1 MKLKSIMTRLYNIV
15 PRLTGYD
22 LFMLK
27 MEMEDEGFIPHGIN
41 IGKTV
46 LSLEDECKLHLGVS
60 STRHKRATWS
70 KVYI

>member
-1 MKLKSIMTRLYNIV
+1 MTQLYNIV

-46 LSLEDECKLHLGVS
+46 LSLEDESKLYLKVF
-60 STRHKRATWS
+60 STRHIKSFKA
-70 KVYI
+70 